1 MLVEMHL
8 TKLSHPINYATGNN
22 KLLRAEGGK
31 NAAIVGLRGSVRSPK
46 ANEKNCLFLF
56 VGLS

>member
-1 MLVEMHL
+1 MHL